1 MKLSKLP
8 LLLLTS
14 FSLLASVTL
23 LSCSNSTGSGGGT
36 KPRNNDDSEN
46 TTGNIVAT
54 AIDSGIKVTAKN
66 LSGKSRID
74 IYKMI
79 EDKDSNNGDPTQF
92 FMTNF
97 NEMDS
102 ISVIDEYVNVGEKY
116 TYFLVLNGNWDES
129 NTVEATAGK
138 GELSIEVSVKD
149 DGVELNLGS
158 LKPSENYLEILR
170 SDLADRYNCIESID
184 FRTSYTGSSYID
196 KFVATGKSYEY
207 QVGICVEGNRSGDY
221 PTVYAYTRPKKVTAK
236 GGAGE
241 IDLAN
246 TPVAEY
252 NKSEKEISFST
263 LPEFTPDTLNSFTN
277 FNYIGTAFYIGGN
290 AIGEWYAGQDKDSF
304 EVRNYG
310 KIDGYCVYFSC
321 KTGESVSSYRFNQQK
336 NPKLQGMPE
345 ITQ

>member
-184 FRTSYTGSSYID
+184 FRTSYTGSPYID

-252 NKSEKEISFST
+252 NKSEKEITFST
-263 LPEFTPDTLNSFTN
+263 LPEFTPAALNSDTN
-277 FNYIGTAFYIGGN
+277 LFIKGLCFYIGGN
-290 AIGEWYAGQDKDSF
+290 AIGDWYAGQENNSF
-304 EVRNYG
+304 KVSNYG
-310 KIDGYCVYFSC
+310 KIDGYGISLAYKS
-321 KTGESVSSYRFNQQK
+321 GENIVSYRYDQK
-336 NPKLQGMPE
+336 NNPKLEKMPE

>member
-14 FSLLASVTL
+14 LSLLASVTL
-23 LSCSNSTGSGGGT
+23 FSCSNSTGSGG
-36 KPRNNDDSEN
+36 KDNPEN
-46 TTGNIVAT
+46 LSGNIIAT

-79 EDKDSNNGDPTQF
+79 GDKDSNTGNLTQF
-92 FMTNF
+92 YMTNF
-97 NEMDS
+97 NKMDS

-116 TYFLVLNGNWDES
+116 TYFLVLNGDWDES

-138 GELSIEVSVKD
+138 GELSIEVSVRD
-149 DGVELNLGS
+149 DEVELNFGS

-170 SDLADRYNCIESID
+170 SDLADRDNCYESISFD
-184 FRTSYTGSSYID
+184 ESYKDSSYVD

-207 QVGICVEGNRSGDY
+207 QVGICVEGDRSGNH
-221 PTVYAYTRPKKVTAK
+221 PTVYAYTRPQKVTAK

-246 TPVAEY
+246 TPAAEY
-252 NKSEKEISFST
+252 NESEKEISFST